1 MPQKLSSKI
10 RSHLRRDD
18 PSKLM
23 AALPSSG
30 PFSEMLLDGS
40 PILFRA
46 AQSGAQRC
54 FQALLQAD
62 PDPKS
67 SLLWRDSFGE
77 SCFSFLATSAP
88 PETIA
93 AAIGLAGPEPLSW
106 TDANGW
112 TPWARALEH
121 ARWGSALAMLQAD
134 PSLALGSDPHGRQAF
149 RAVSEPSYLFR
160 EGSLKGQAWPEPPA
174 DLIAA
179 LFSAGAD
186 PWAADPSGRMPLHS
200 ALLSGNRAL
209 SEPLLAALE
218 AGLRSESPAEAARFA
233 SVLSSSSGG
242 YSLPAAAAASG
253 DSAALARLLAMGA
266 PAESSGPLER
276 SPLREAF
283 SRGDFACCGLLAAA
297 GVSAAF
303 EPERFDLPLSALA
316 IRSRDPLASLAWLQS
331 HGADLRWERDSRDAS
346 FAERAWEE
354 LPFDL
359 ALSVW
364 RLAPPEARLKAPR
377 SPFGALERAARSK
390 ADAKLKCEF
399 LISEGLLPAKADLS
413 LPYRAHQSVFFRIP
427 GGGNREFHLNELW
440 RCPPDPKSSVFS
452 SPSFHASSSLADE
465 SFDPFSLSLDLG
477 DSSAGAIIPRPSLL
491 GYSLAYCSRESFFFW
506 LGDDKAP
513 SLFGESDFRLALSF
527 GIRSDTSSERLL
539 ALSERAKALGFSL
552 DDLPIRAHA
561 FRSLGLAKARSLG
574 LRPASIPERLSEL
587 ADDGRLAWA
596 FDARR
601 GVLDP
606 DSAEQAPWILSRKS
620 ATPKTL
626 SALLP
631 IDGLWPAIGAALC
644 SESLAAARPE
654 DPALLSSLLA
664 SLPERARLCDP
675 QSPWGS
681 DPDSAVSLWDAQ
693 ISWELREAAGHSKKP
708 PKGRSSQ
715 TPILDEGIGA
725 ALGNVFLHAGEP
737 RSLAALLSAGLP
749 PPKGPS
755 SEFWSRFGEAQGQA
769 LGFPSRRG
777 GSPGPDGLRT
787 LCSAMLASDS
797 WAAAIRAL
805 PGEVSLGNAPDP
817 FVLSEFLEAGASR
830 LAAAPGRSSRGGPAA
845 VSPSVFPGIARR
857 WAGKLSPAS
866 AERLAELSAEQSPDW
881 GGLDVAFELAHGGGF
896 RGDPVSKTAIARA
909 VRAARRAPPSAWLS
923 ADQAGLCPILAAIER
938 DQASLA
944 VALAALAP
952 EGYRIERSSR
962 WLTRW
967 MRSAARSGFRD
978 LFSDQALSFGFGLP
992 SGLSSGGASASP
1004 GFVCLPD
1011 FSPSTLAAAQ
1021 NISQISQ
1028 RRSSELAAM
1037 LSLGGRLGDGG
1048 ALEDSLCARS
1058 MFAGST
1064 PHDFIPALRCLRWAI
1079 LEGLSPSATVPAKDS
1094 APPDQWWGGS
1104 SPLEGVRS
1112 GSALLGVLEPLSDL
1126 LRKSPSRLE
1135 PIVSEFAEICA
1146 FWRDCGFPLEI
1157 ECDPAHPRWS
1167 GAAAPASLIEILPP
1181 EARSAVE
1188 SRLLQGSS
1196 PLPGSQ
1202 APRRSRAL

>member
-10 RSHLRRDD
+10 RSHLLRDD
-18 PSKLM
+18 PAKLM
-23 AALPSSG
+23 AALPSSSG
-30 PFSEMLLDGS
+30 PFSEMFLDGS

-46 AQSGAQRC
+46 AQSGAARC

-77 SCFSFLATSAP
+77 SCFSFLAPSAS

-93 AAIGLAGPEPLSW
+93 AAVGLAGLEPLSW

-112 TPWARALEH
+112 TPWSRALEH

-160 EGSLKGQAWPEPPA
+160 EGSLKGQAWSAPPPE
-174 DLIAA
+174 LIKA
-179 LFSAGAD
+179 LSSAGAD
-186 PWAADPSGRMPLHS
+186 PWAADPSGRLPLHS

-218 AGLRSESPAEAARFA
+218 AGLRSELPAEAARFA
-233 SVLSSSSGG
+233 AILSSSSGG
-242 YSLPAAAAASG
+242 YSLAAAAAASG
-253 DSAALARLLAMGA
+253 DSSALSRLLAMGA
-266 PAESSGPLER
+266 PAESFGFKER

-283 SRGDFACCGLLAAA
+283 SRGDFVCCDLLSAA
-297 GVSAAF
+297 GASVSF
-303 EPERFDLPLSALA
+303 EPERFDFPLSALA

-331 HGADLRWERDSRDAS
+331 HGADLRRERDSRDSS

-354 LPFDL
+354 LPFGL

-399 LISEGLLPAKADLS
+399 LLSEGLLPAKADLS
-413 LPYRAHQSVFFRIP
+413 LPYRSHQSVFFRSP
-427 GGGNREFHLNELW
+427 GEGNREFHLNELW

-452 SPSFHASSSLADE
+452 SPDASASSLAED

-477 DSSAGAIIPRPSLL
+477 DSSSGAIIPRPSLL
-491 GYSLAYCSRESFFFW
+491 GYSLAYGSRESFFFW

-513 SLFGESDFRLALSF
+513 SLFGEADFRLALSF
-527 GIRSDTSSERLL
+527 GIRSDASAERLL
-539 ALSERAKALGFSL
+539 ALSERAKSLGFAL

-574 LRPASIPERLSEL
+574 LRPASIPQRLSEL
-587 ADDGRLAWA
+587 ADDGRLGEA
-596 FDARR
+596 FDASR
-601 GVLDP
+601 GFLDP
-606 DSAEQAPWILSRKS
+606 DSSEQAPWVLSRKS
-620 ATPKTL
+620 ATLKAL

-631 IDGLWPAIGAALC
+631 IDGLWSAIGAALC

-654 DPALLSSLLA
+654 DPALIRSLLV

-681 DPDSAVSLWDAQ
+681 DPDAAASLWDAQ
-693 ISWELREAAGHSKKP
+693 IGWELQQAAGHSKKP
-708 PKGRSSQ
+708 SNGLSSR

-737 RSLAALLSAGLP
+737 RSLAKLLPAGLP
-749 PPKGPS
+749 PPKGPA

-769 LGFPSRRG
+769 LGFHSRRG
-777 GSPGPDGLRT
+777 ASAGPDGLRS

-830 LAAAPGRSSRGGPAA
+830 LAAAPGHSSRGGPAG

-866 AERLAELSAEQSPDW
+866 AERLAELSAEHSPDW

-909 VRAARRAPPSAWLS
+909 VRAARRAPPSAWLA
-923 ADQAGLCPILAAIER
+923 ADRAGLCPILAAIER

-992 SGLSSGGASASP
+992 SGLSSGGSSAHP
-1004 GFVCLPD
+1004 DFVSLPD
-1011 FSPSTLAAAQ
+1011 FSPLTLAVAQ

-1028 RRSSELAAM
+1028 RRSAELAAM

-1079 LEGLSPSATVPAKDS
+1079 LEGLSPSATVRAKDS
-1094 APPDQWWGGS
+1094 APADQWWGGS
-1104 SPLEGVRS
+1104 SPLDGVRS

-1126 LRKSPSRLE
+1126 SRKAPAMLDA
-1135 PIVSEFAEICA
+1135 IVSEFAEICA

-1167 GAAAPASLIEILPP
+1167 GAPAPASLIEILPP

-1196 PLPGSQ
+1196 ALPGRQ